1 MQGKKIINE
10 SFFTI
15 HYIEVISQK
24 TGQRV
29 MDSITKYIESKL
41 LLKVNRKK
49 SKIGRPIEIKYLGFT
64 FYNQFKAK
72 KYKAKAH
79 EKSVQKVVRK
89 WNDQRQNGK
98 CQKMMPL
105 TFLQKSFTIK
115 LLLDSIKN

>member
-15 HYIEVISQK
+15 HYIEIISQK
-24 TGQRV
+24 TAQRV

-49 SKIGRPIEIKYLGFT
+49 SKIGRPIEIKYLRFT

-79 EKSVQKVVRK
+79 EKSVQKVVRNQEQWIVSGHWK
-89 WNDQRQNGK
+89 
-98 CQKMMPL
+98 
-105 TFLQKSFTIK
+105 
-115 LLLDSIKN
+115 